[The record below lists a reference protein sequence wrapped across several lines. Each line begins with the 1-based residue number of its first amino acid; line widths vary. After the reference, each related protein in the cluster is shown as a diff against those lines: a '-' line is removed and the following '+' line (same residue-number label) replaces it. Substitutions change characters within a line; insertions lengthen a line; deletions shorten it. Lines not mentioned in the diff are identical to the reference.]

1 MKVGVPIPQRYPK
14 DSIEQCVMCSQAD
27 EKDSI
32 EIRWRFVD
40 VLAATCFNVILGLI
54 DDVLWQLAL
63 HACTYIYIYI

>member
-1 MKVGVPIPQRYPK
+1 
-14 DSIEQCVMCSQAD
+14 MCSQAD

-32 EIRWRFVD
+32 EIRLRFVD